1 MSGKWAVVAMACL
14 TAVHGLWAEA
24 AQAQL
29 TPAWL
34 ASWDSRIG
42 VSGDEAVRVIAV
54 PAGGSL
60 MAVVSN
66 NEVLNLIRH
75 DTDGQQLWQ
84 QAAVGPVYGDRIDLV
99 LADDGSA
106 VMAAIDPL
114 APALVVRRFDGD
126 TGALHWQ
133 RQRPLSGTPWLNH
146 RHAPTIAL
154 DRHTGHVRVAASDNG
169 DWLILDYAGD
179 GTPGPE
185 IVSGSPDQ
193 IDFAK
198 AIVVDGPGR
207 VVVAGYE
214 LGENSLG
221 SLRVVA
227 FDADGKPRYTDRETG
242 DVDTVFLSQP
252 MAMTLTDDGGVLV
265 LGGPESRCGTFQ
277 ARLWRLDV
285 AGERQWTQV
294 WPAFPCSPFAPVTM
308 APLADGSVIV
318 VDSRRSAAVRI
329 AGDGRFLWQ
338 HPGTGFGTEPTPAS
352 VLADGEGRVRVM
364 GFVSTG
370 AAGSARPHLI
380 EWTTDGGLCA
390 VETGAEGAH
399 GVMAMAWLPDGWL
412 AAGIGP
418 PATWPGSDAVLLR
431 YPRVDRCTVP
441 GLFAGDFEVPAWPFA
456 NVAAAP
462 AANAN

>member
-1 MSGKWAVVAMACL
+1 MAGRQARMAMGCL
-14 TAVHGLWAEA
+14 AATAALCAEP

-29 TPAWL
+29 APTWQ
-34 ASWDSRIG
+34 ASWDSQIG

-54 PAGGSL
+54 PTGGSL

-66 NEVLNLIRH
+66 DEVLSLVRH
-75 DTDGQQLWQ
+75 DADGQRLWEQ
-84 QAAVGPVYGDRIDLV
+84 VAVATVYGNRVDLV

-106 VMAAIDPL
+106 IIAAIDPV
-114 APALVVRRFDGD
+114 APALVVRRFDSD
-126 TGALHWQ
+126 TGALQWQ
-133 RQRPLSGTPWLNH
+133 RQRPMTSAGLTG

-154 DRHTGHVRVAASDNG
+154 DRHTGHVRIAASDNG

-214 LGENSLG
+214 LGDNSLG

-252 MAMTLTDDGGVLV
+252 MAISLTDDGGVLV
-265 LGGPESRCGTFQ
+265 LGGPESRCGSFQ
-277 ARLWRLDV
+277 ARLWRLDA
-285 AGERQWTQV
+285 AGQRVWTQI
-294 WPAFPCSPFAPVTM
+294 WPTSPCSPFAPVAM

-329 AGDGRFLWQ
+329 AADGRFLWQ

-364 GFVSTG
+364 GFVSPG
-370 AAGSARPHLI
+370 AQGSARPHLI

-390 VETGAEGAH
+390 VETGAEGAY
-399 GVMAMAWLPDGWL
+399 GVIAMALLPDGWL

-431 YPRVDRCTVP
+431 YPRVDPCTAP

-456 NVAAAP
+456 TGAVAP

>member
-1 MSGKWAVVAMACL
+1 MAGRQARMAMGCL
-14 TAVHGLWAEA
+14 AATAALCAEP

-29 TPAWL
+29 APTWQ
-34 ASWDSRIG
+34 ASWDSQIG

-60 MAVVSN
+60 MALVSN
-66 NEVLNLIRH
+66 DEVLSLVRH
-75 DTDGQQLWQ
+75 DADGQRLWEQ
-84 QAAVGPVYGDRIDLV
+84 VAVATVYGNRVDLV

-106 VMAAIDPL
+106 IIAAIDPV
-114 APALVVRRFDGD
+114 APALVVRRFDSD
-126 TGALHWQ
+126 TGALQWQ
-133 RQRPLSGTPWLNH
+133 RQRPLTSAGLTG

-154 DRHTGHVRVAASDNG
+154 DRHTGHVRIAASDNG

-214 LGENSLG
+214 LGDNSLG

-242 DVDTVFLSQP
+242 DVDTVFASQP

-265 LGGPESRCGTFQ
+265 LGGPESRCGSFQ
-277 ARLWRLDV
+277 ARLWRLDA
-285 AGERQWTQV
+285 AGQRVWTQI
-294 WPAFPCSPFAPVTM
+294 WPTSPCSPFAPVAM

-329 AGDGRFLWQ
+329 AADGRFLWQ

-370 AAGSARPHLI
+370 AQGSARPHLI

-390 VETGAEGAH
+390 IETGAEGAY
-399 GVMAMAWLPDGWL
+399 GVIAMALLPDGWL

-431 YPRVDRCTVP
+431 YPRVDPCTVP

-456 NVAAAP
+456 TGAVAP